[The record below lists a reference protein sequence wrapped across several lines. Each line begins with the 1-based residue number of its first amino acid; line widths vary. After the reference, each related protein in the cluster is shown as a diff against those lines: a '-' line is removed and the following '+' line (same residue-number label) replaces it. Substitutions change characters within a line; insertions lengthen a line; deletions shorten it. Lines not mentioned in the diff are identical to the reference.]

1 MPKSDPDL
9 ELKRAA
15 QLAIR
20 KHRSIVEAASAI
32 GLSPAT
38 LWRVAKSGRAIPR
51 TRATLEAWRAERG
64 INETNAMPSMT
75 ELSMSRE
82 ELLHTRRVLITML
95 QFLDRCIDTSL
106 DVAAPTQRIMK

>member
-1 MPKSDPDL
+1 MPKSDPGR
-9 ELKRAA
+9 ELQRAA

-20 KHRSIVEAASAI
+20 NYNSIVEAASVV

-51 TRATLEAWRAERG
+51 TRAALEAWRSKLGGNE
-64 INETNAMPSMT
+64 INKMAFLT

-82 ELLHTRRVLITML
+82 ELLQTKKALLTML
-95 QFLDRCIDTSL
+95 QFLDRSIDPAPE
-106 DVAAPTQRIMK
+106 AATLFSER